1 MAGAAAYGADRPPGR
16 WYRRH
21 PYVLLGTVALL
32 AVALAYIGIVDPHE
46 PDSIFPLCPF
56 RLLTGWNCP
65 ICGALRMT
73 HDVLHGD
80 LRAAVNDNVLLLI
93 GAPLLAAWML
103 LRHRRGKLPVT
114 LPTGAVVI
122 VTLVAWTVVRNLPG
136 FPLVPTLLTQ

>member
-1 MAGAAAYGADRPPGR
+1 MSGAAAHGADQPPGR

-32 AVALAYIGIVDPHE
+32 AIALAYVGIVDPHE

-65 ICGALRMT
+65 VCGALRMT

-80 LRAAVNDNVLLLI
+80 LPAAINDNAMLLI

-103 LRHRRGKLPVT
+103 LRRRSGKLPVT
-114 LPTGAVVI
+114 LPTAAVVI